1 MTGSGT
7 LGGKTALVTGAD
19 GYAGFGS
26 AIAAKLMAEGA
37 GVALHSHAAAAPAD
51 GALALSGDLADG
63 DVARSVVDQ
72 TIDRFGRLD
81 VLIVAGLTVPG
92 GALLETEAGAWD
104 DALRSDLRAAFQ
116 CSRIAA
122 ERMVEAGNGGSILF
136 LTSHAA
142 RAGIAGLG
150 VHSATQFGLV
160 GLMQCMALELA
171 DDGIRVNVL
180 AVGLPAEAEANDAAP
195 GLGLLKGWSGGK
207 GTGVGRTEGESP
219 SAFPMRGGVRPAE
232 AADMVAFLVS
242 DSAVHVTGQ
251 LVDFTGGLVV
261 GR

>member
-1 MTGSGT
+1 MW
-7 LGGKTALVTGAD
+7 D
-19 GYAGFGS
+19 G
-26 AIAAKLMAEGA
+26 
-37 GVALHSHAAAAPAD
+37 
-51 GALALSGDLADG
+51 
-63 DVARSVVDQ
+63 
-72 TIDRFGRLD
+72 
-81 VLIVAGLTVPG
+81 
-92 GALLETEAGAWD
+92 
-104 DALRSDLRAAFQ
+104 ALRSDLKAAFV
-116 CSRIAA
+116 CSRLAA
-122 ERMVEAGNGGSILF
+122 ERIVEAGAGGSILF

-150 VHSATQFGLV
+150 VHTATQFGLV

-180 AVGLPAEAEANDAAP
+180 AVGLPAETEADAAP

-219 SAFPMRGGVRPAE
+219 SAFPMRGGVRPGE
-232 AADMVAFLVS
+232 AAGMIAFLVS
-242 DSAVHVTGQ
+242 DSAMHVTGQ

>member
-1 MTGSGT
+1 MTSDGALSG
-7 LGGKTALVTGAD
+7 KVALVTGTD
-19 GYAGFGS
+19 GYAGFGR

-37 GVALHSHAAAAPAD
+37 GVAFHSHADGVPAD
-51 GALALSGDLADG
+51 GALTLSGDLADA
-63 DVARSVVDQ
+63 DAARSVVEQ

-92 GALLETEAGAWD
+92 GPLLDTAAGVWD
-104 DALRSDLRAAFQ
+104 EALRSDLRAAFQ
-116 CSRIAA
+116 SSRIVA
-122 ERMVEAGNGGSILF
+122 ERMVGTGNGGSILF

-142 RAGIAGLG
+142 RSGIAGLG

-180 AVGLPAEAEANDAAP
+180 ALGLPAEADASAP
-195 GLGLLKGWSGGK
+195 GLDLLKASRAGK
-207 GTGVGRTEGESP
+207 GVGVGRTEGEAP
-219 SAFPMRGGVRPAE
+219 AAFPMQGGVRPAE

>member
-1 MTGSGT
+1 MTSSGALT
-7 LGGKTALVTGAD
+7 GKAALVTGAD
-19 GYAGFGS
+19 GYAGFGQ

-37 GVALHSHAAAAPAD
+37 GVALHSQTAASSPLS
-51 GALALSGDLADG
+51 GAFSVSGDLAD
-63 DVARSVVDQ
+63 DAAARSVVEQ

-92 GALLETEAGAWD
+92 GPLLETDADVWD
-104 DALRSDLRAAFQ
+104 GALRSDLKAAFT
-116 CSRIAA
+116 CSRLAA
-122 ERMVEAGNGGSILF
+122 ERMVEAGAGGSILF

-171 DDGIRVNVL
+171 DDGIRVNAL
-180 AVGLPAEAEANDAAP
+180 AVGLPAETNNAAP

-219 SAFPMRGGVRPAE
+219 SAFPMRGGVRPGE
-232 AADMVAFLVS
+232 AAGMIAFLVS
-242 DSAVHVTGQ
+242 DSAMHVTGQ

>member
-1 MTGSGT
+1 MSTGALS
-7 LGGKTALVTGAD
+7 GKTALVAGAD
-19 GYAGFGS
+19 GYAGFGC

-37 GVALHSHAAAAPAD
+37 DVALHTQTAAAPPD

-63 DVARSVVDQ
+63 AAARSAVDQ
-72 TIDRFGRLD
+72 TIDRSGRLD
-81 VLIVAGLTVPG
+81 MLIVAGVTVPG
-92 GALLETEAGAWD
+92 GPLLETEAVAWD

-116 CSRIAA
+116 SSRIAA
-122 ERMVEAGNGGSILF
+122 ERMVEAANGGSILF

-142 RAGIAGLG
+142 RSGIAGLG

-180 AVGLPAEAEANDAAP
+180 ALGLPAEAGAAGT
-195 GLGLLKGWSGGK
+195 GLGLLKASRAGK
-207 GTGVGRTEGESP
+207 GVGVGRTEGEAP
-219 SAFPMRGGVRPAE
+219 SAFPMQGGVRPDE

>member
-1 MTGSGT
+1 MTSSGALT
-7 LGGKTALVTGAD
+7 GKAALVTGAD
-19 GYAGFGS
+19 GYAGFGQ

-37 GVALHSHAAAAPAD
+37 GVALHSQTAASSPLS
-51 GALALSGDLADG
+51 GAFAVSGDLAAAAA
-63 DVARSVVDQ
+63 ARSVVEQ

-92 GALLETEAGAWD
+92 GPLLETESSTWD
-104 DALRSDLRAAFQ
+104 ETLRSDLKAAFT
-116 CSRIAA
+116 CSRLAA
-122 ERMVEAGNGGSILF
+122 ERMVEAGAGGSILF

-150 VHSATQFGLV
+150 VHTATQFGLV

-171 DDGIRVNVL
+171 DDGIRVNAL
-180 AVGLPAEAEANDAAP
+180 AVGLPAEANNAAP

-219 SAFPMRGGVRPAE
+219 SAFPMRGGVRAGE
-232 AADMVAFLVS
+232 AADMIAFLVS
-242 DSAVHVTGQ
+242 DSAMHVTGQ

>member
-1 MTGSGT
+1 MTSRGALS
-7 LGGKTALVTGAD
+7 GKTALVTGAD
-19 GYAGFGS
+19 GYAGFGG

-37 GVALHSHAAAAPAD
+37 DVALHSHGAAASPD
-51 GALALSGDLADG
+51 GVLALSGDLADA
-63 DVARSVVDQ
+63 DVARSVVEQ

-81 VLIVAGLTVPG
+81 IVIVAGLTVPD
-92 GALLETEAGAWD
+92 GALLKTEASVWD
-104 DALRSDLRAAFQ
+104 EALRSDLRAAFH

-122 ERMVEAGNGGSILF
+122 ERMVGAENGGSILF

-142 RAGIAGLG
+142 RSGIAGLG

-180 AVGLPAEAEANDAAP
+180 ALGLPADADAAAP
-195 GLGLLKGWSGGK
+195 GLGLLRASRAGK
-207 GTGVGRTEGESP
+207 GVGVGRTEGEAP
-219 SAFPMRGGVRPAE
+219 AAFPMQGGVRPGE

>member
-1 MTGSGT
+1 MTGSGG
-7 LGGKTALVTGAD
+7 LSGKTALVTGAD

-26 AIAAKLMAEGA
+26 AIAAKLMAEG
-37 GVALHSHAAAAPAD
+37 GNVALHSHANGAAPD

-63 DVARSVVDQ
+63 DVARSVVAQ
-72 TIDRFGRLD
+72 TVDRFGRLD
-81 VLIVAGLTVPG
+81 IVIVAGLKVPG
-92 GALLETEAGAWD
+92 GALLDTEAGAWD
-104 DALRSDLRAAFQ
+104 EALRSDLRAAFQ

-122 ERMVEAGNGGSILF
+122 ERMVGAGNGGSILF

-142 RAGIAGLG
+142 RSGIAGLG

-180 AVGLPAEAEANDAAP
+180 ALGLPAEADAAGP
-195 GLGLLKGWSGGK
+195 GLGLLKASRAGK
-207 GTGVGRTEGESP
+207 GVGVGRTKGEAP
-219 SAFPMRGGVRPAE
+219 AAFPMQGGVRPAE

>member
-1 MTGSGT
+1 MTSNGALS
-7 LGGKTALVTGAD
+7 GKTALVTGAD
-19 GYAGFGS
+19 GYAGFGQ

-37 GVALHSHAAAAPAD
+37 DVALHSHAAAAPAD
-51 GALALSGDLADG
+51 GALALSGDLADAE
-63 DVARSVVDQ
+63 VARSAVEQ
-72 TIDRFGRLD
+72 TIDRFSRLD

-92 GALLETEAGAWD
+92 GALLDTEAGAWD
-104 DALRSDLRAAFQ
+104 EALRSDLRAAFQ

-122 ERMVEAGNGGSILF
+122 ERMVEAGKGGSILF

-142 RAGIAGLG
+142 RSGIAGLG

-171 DDGIRVNVL
+171 DDGIRANVL
-180 AVGLPAEAEANDAAP
+180 ALGLSAEADAAGP
-195 GLGLLKGWSGGK
+195 GLGLLKASRAGK
-207 GTGVGRTEGESP
+207 GVGVGRTEGEAP
-219 SAFPMRGGVRPAE
+219 AAFPMQGGVRPAE

>member
-1 MTGSGT
+1 MTGSGALT
-7 LGGKTALVTGAD
+7 GKTALVTGAD
-19 GYAGFGS
+19 GYAGFGP
-26 AIAAKLMAEGA
+26 AIASKLMAEGA
-37 GVALHSHAAAAPAD
+37 GVGLHTHTATKSPD
-51 GALALSGDLADG
+51 GVLALSGDLADA
-63 DVARSVVDQ
+63 DTARSVVDR
-72 TIDRFGRLD
+72 TIDRFGPLD
-81 VLIVAGLTVPG
+81 VLIVAGATVPG
-92 GALLETEAGAWD
+92 GALLETETDVWD
-104 DALRSDLRAAFQ
+104 GALRSDLKAAFQ

-122 ERMVEAGNGGSILF
+122 ERMVAAGAGGSILF

-171 DDGIRVNVL
+171 DDSIRVNVL
-180 AVGLPAEAEANDAAP
+180 ALGLPAEAEAAAAP

-219 SAFPMRGGVRPAE
+219 AAFPMRGGVRPAE
-232 AADMVAFLVS
+232 AAEMVAFLVS
-242 DSAVHVTGQ
+242 DTAVHVTGQ

>member
-1 MTGSGT
+1 MTGSGA
-7 LGGKTALVTGAD
+7 LSGKVALVTGAD
-19 GYAGFGS
+19 GYAGFGR

-37 GVALHSHAAAAPAD
+37 GVAVHSHADGVPAD
-51 GALALSGDLADG
+51 GALALSGDLAAA
-63 DVARSVVDQ
+63 DVARSVVEQ

-81 VLIVAGLTVPG
+81 IVIVAGLTVPG
-92 GALLETEAGAWD
+92 GALLDTEAGAWD
-104 DALRSDLRAAFQ
+104 EALRSDLRAAFH

-122 ERMVEAGNGGSILF
+122 ERMVAAGNGGSVLF

-142 RAGIAGLG
+142 RSGIAGLG

-180 AVGLPAEAEANDAAP
+180 ALGLPAEADAAAP
-195 GLGLLKGWSGGK
+195 GLDMLKASRAGK
-207 GTGVGRTEGESP
+207 GVGVGRTEGEAP
-219 SAFPMRGGVRPAE
+219 AAFPMQGGVRPAE

>member
-1 MTGSGT
+1 MTGSGA
-7 LGGKTALVTGAD
+7 LDGKAALVTGAD
-19 GYAGFGS
+19 GYAGFGE
-26 AIAAKLMAEGA
+26 AIVAKLMADGA
-37 GVALHSHAAAAPAD
+37 GVALHTQTETGATPD
-51 GALALSGDLADG
+51 GSLALSGDLADG
-63 DVARSVVDQ
+63 DVARSAVDQ

-81 VLIVAGLTVPG
+81 TLIVAGLTVPG
-92 GALLETEAGAWD
+92 GPLIETEAGVWD

-116 CSRIAA
+116 CGRVAA

-142 RAGIAGLG
+142 RSAIAGLG

-171 DDGIRVNVL
+171 GDGIRVNVL
-180 AVGLPAEAEANDAAP
+180 ALGLPAEADAAGP
-195 GLGLLKGWSGGK
+195 GLGLLQASRSGK
-207 GTGVGRTEGESP
+207 GVGVGRTEGESP
-219 SAFPMRGGVRPAE
+219 AAFPMQGGVRPAQ
-232 AADMVAFLVS
+232 AADMVAFLAS
-242 DSAVHVTGQ
+242 DTAVHVTGQ

>member
-1 MTGSGT
+1 VTGSGALT
-7 LGGKTALVTGAD
+7 GKTALVTGAD

-37 GVALHSHAAAAPAD
+37 GVALHTHTAAAPPD
-51 GALALSGDLADG
+51 GALSLSGDLADAG
-63 DVARSVVDQ
+63 TARSVVDR
-72 TIDRFGRLD
+72 TVDRFGGLD
-81 VLIVAGLTVPG
+81 VLIVAGVTVPG
-92 GALLETEAGAWD
+92 GPLLETETGVWD
-104 DALRSDLRAAFQ
+104 DALRSDLKAAFQ

-122 ERMVEAGNGGSILF
+122 ERMVAAGAGGSILF

-142 RAGIAGLG
+142 RTGIAGLG

-180 AVGLPAEAEANDAAP
+180 ALGLPTEAEANDAAP

-219 SAFPMRGGVRPAE
+219 AAFPMRGGVRPAE
-232 AADMVAFLVS
+232 AAEMVAFLVS
-242 DSAVHVTGQ
+242 DTAVHVTGQ